1 MPNTPGGEHVA
12 HYVATRDAA
21 TYEGK
26 RLFIIGKQNSG
37 FELASGLLHWAS
49 RIILASPRPAQL
61 SVNTHSLAGV
71 RARYVQPWEDSNL
84 GGGVFIPNAW
94 TGGIERRGDV
104 GMAPPRRSDN
114 SEPFVAEVDE
124 VIAA

>member
-1 MPNTPGGEHVA
+1 MPDTPGGEHVA
-12 HYVATRDAA
+12 HYVATRDAS

-37 FELASGLLHWAS
+37 FELASGLLQWAS

-84 GGGVFIPNAW
+84 GGGVFILNAS
-94 TGGIERRGDV
+94 IERIERT
-104 GMAPPRRSDN
+104 ATR
-114 SEPFVAEVDE
+114 
-124 VIAA
+124 